1 MGGTVKLC
9 ITTLILVGGAAVL
22 TGCGSSVAPVN
33 ASAPPVAVAQAPAA
47 PQELAVSGPIVVEN
61 QVDVEAQRDGVVSAI
76 ATDTG
81 TFVRKG
87 QLLGQID
94 DRQLAADHDAAVAR
108 MKSIEADV
116 KNWEA
121 EAQVQ
126 QSDLARAQAMWNA
139 QLITQEQLDHAKYK
153 LVASNYEVDRER
165 ENYKNAQATAL
176 SLQLELEKTR
186 IVAPFDG
193 VVARRYVR
201 VGERVAK
208 NDRLFWVSATAP
220 LRIRFTLPQNY
231 IGRVKKGDE
240 FPLTLDAPES
250 QKHTAR
256 VLEVSPV
263 VDPASGTIEVL
274 ADVTGGGT
282 LIRPGMTATVHVPT
296 AK

>member
-1 MGGTVKLC
+1 MKLC
-9 ITTLILVGGAAVL
+9 IATLAALLGAALL
-22 TGCGSSVAPVN
+22 TGCGSSVAPVD
-33 ASAPPVAVAQAPAA
+33 ASAPPAATAQTPAT

-87 QLLGQID
+87 QLLGQLD
-94 DRQLAADHDAAVAR
+94 DRQLAADHDAAAAR
-108 MKSIEADV
+108 AKSIEADV

-121 EAQVQ
+121 EAKVAE
-126 QSDLARAQAMWNA
+126 SDLQRQQAMWDA
-139 QLITQEQLDHAKYK
+139 QLITKEQLDHAKYK
-153 LVASNYEVDRER
+153 LVASNFEVDRER

-208 NDRLFWVSATAP
+208 NDRLFWVSAVAP
-220 LRIRFTLPQNY
+220 LRVRFTLPQNY

-240 FPLTLDAPES
+240 YPLTVDTPDME
-250 QKHTAR
+250 KHTAR

>member
-1 MGGTVKLC
+1 MT
-9 ITTLILVGGAAVL
+9 A
-22 TGCGSSVAPVN
+22 CGSSVAPVN
-33 ASAPPVAVAQAPAA
+33 ASAPPVATAQAPAA

-76 ATDTG
+76 AADTG
-81 TFVRKG
+81 AFVRKG
-87 QLLGQID
+87 QTLGMID
-94 DRQLAADHDAAVAR
+94 DRQLAADHDAAVAK

-126 QSDLARAQAMWNA
+126 QSDLERAQAMWNA
-139 QLITQEQLDHAKYK
+139 QLITKEQLDHAKYK

-186 IVAPFDG
+186 ILAPFDG

-208 NDRLFWVSATAP
+208 NDRLFWVSAVAP

-240 FPLTLDAPES
+240 YPLTVDAPENE
-250 QKHTAR
+250 KHTAR

-296 AK
+296 VK